1 MPLAY
6 RSGSITVTV
15 DAEYVLDEVDD
26 EQLLEK
32 VARRKLYKKG
42 SNGFDTLDEVEKAW
56 RELLCGRP
64 AEALSILD
72 RIVNP
77 KWASEQRCK
86 TQYEQ
91 SRKFEL

>member
-1 MPLAY
+1 MGY

-15 DAEYVLDEVDD
+15 DAEDVLDEVDD
-26 EQLLEK
+26 EQLMEE
-32 VARRKLYKKG
+32 AERRKLYKNCV
-42 SNGFDTLDEVEKAW
+42 NGFDMWDEVEQAW
-56 RELLCGRP
+56 RELLCGRS

-86 TQYEQ
+86 TEYEQ

>member
-1 MPLAY
+1 MGY

-15 DAEYVLDEVDD
+15 DVDDVLDEVDD
-26 EQLLEK
+26 EHLMEE
-32 VARRKLYKKG
+32 AERRKLYKKG
-42 SNGFDTLDEVEKAW
+42 INGFDMFDEVEKAW
-56 RELLCGRP
+56 RELLCGRS

-91 SRKFEL
+91 SRKFDL